1 MVSPGVVVKPTET
14 ASIRAFG
21 TFPTVT
27 EGLSKFEPNGKD
39 CVRRAPRPNV
49 LVLAKASGTARS
61 VTEISRVLRAPKSP
75 RLQMAVRDAR
85 S

>member
-21 TFPTVT
+21 TLPTVML
-27 EGLSKFEPNGKD
+27 GLSKFEPKGND
-39 CVRRAPRPNV
+39 CVRSAPRPRV
-49 LVLAKASGTARS
+49 LVFARASGTARS
-61 VTEISRVLRAPKSP
+61 VTEMSRVLRAPKSP
-75 RLQMAVRDAR
+75 RLQIAVREAR